1 MKSMYI
7 VRNIFTGSSSFNCAN
22 SIAIELSEELKELL
36 KKGVEE
42 ICKSSFAEGSIVLT
56 PELTSKLFQIDCDQ
70 DVTAISFTKFASKS
84 ISKITAADVVFKRSF
99 SQTNC
104 IDAYIT
110 LRLYMSDGSIDERF
124 ECEDLLFSVIDR
136 SAIPLIQ
143 ATH

>member
-1 MKSMYI
+1 MESMYI
-7 VRNIFTGSSSFNCAN
+7 VRHIFTGSSSFNCAN

-70 DVTAISFTKFASKS
+70 DVTAISATKFASKS
-84 ISKITAADVVFKRSF
+84 ISKITAADVVFQRSF
-99 SQTNC
+99 SQTEC
-104 IDAYIT
+104 VDAYIT
-110 LRLYMSDGSIDERF
+110 LRLYMSDGSNDERF

-143 ATH
+143 TTH

>member
-22 SIAIELSEELKELL
+22 SIAIELTEDLKELL

-70 DVTAISFTKFASKS
+70 DVSAISSTTLASKS
-84 ISKITAADVVFKRSF
+84 MSKVTAADVVFQRSISEAEGF
-99 SQTNC
+99 
-104 IDAYIT
+104 DAYIT
-110 LRLYMSDGSIDERF
+110 LRLYISDGAMDERF

-143 ATH
+143 TTH